1 LFPDS
6 AGNKR
11 CSYGAQLMT
20 QWAAS
25 DSVRPMSLA
34 DDFSTYVA
42 PLLDGGYDCVDR
54 LVLNGYFLLG
64 QTSGGF
70 LTWWN
75 DLFPGTKLEPKR
87 LEQMAGDVSRRVF
100 AFAKKHAI
108 PIIRCPLGDKTKH
121 TRAEKLRPTDSAFQG
136 VFAILVARAPG
147 LVWKARL
154 NRAGKL
160 VLRRT
165 EPWPL
170 VQHYHFHI
178 VDRDWGH
185 FTIKMS
191 GHPPFGIQVSLNGH
205 EWVEREARRQSIPWS
220 KEGNCFI
227 GHSDFDALDQLG
239 RRLRAPT
246 GVGTLA
252 AVVDRWVYSACLIFA
267 LDREAQERSRFRY
280 QYSCYQVEYSRN
292 LLFASGR
299 DMDAVYQ
306 GLIER
311 TRGLL
316 DVPTL
321 RTIFGRQK
329 RPHRDRRAAAQIELM
344 LEHPEYDLT
353 VFKLVFG
360 KLALK
365 IYDKS
370 RRLLR
375 VEVVANHVEEL
386 RCGRR
391 LERLPQMLEQ
401 LERMAVEFLAVVQ
414 AAHLS
419 YLDTGALDELP
430 TPTVRGTRRLA
441 GVDLQKP
448 RTRMVAQAVV
458 ALAPQP
464 GGFTAADLAQRIHD
478 QNGPAAAD
486 YTPRRAAYDLR
497 KLRGKQIVDHVDR
510 TRRYRTH
517 PAGVRTLAGLLIL
530 REKVLKPVLAGV
542 HHPRRGRAPARVA
555 PLDVHY
561 DNLRKEMLQ
570 TLRALKLA
578 A

>member
-1 LFPDS
+1 
-6 AGNKR
+6 
-11 CSYGAQLMT
+11 MT
-20 QWAAS
+20 PRSAS
-25 DSVRPMSLA
+25 DSVHSMNLA
-34 DDFSTYVA
+34 DNFSTYVA
-42 PLLDGGYDCVDR
+42 DLLDGGYDCVDR
-54 LVLNGYFLLG
+54 LVLNGYFCLG

-75 DLFPGTKLEPKR
+75 DLYPGTPLDPKR
-87 LEQMAGDVSRRVF
+87 LEQMPGDMSRRIF
-100 AFAKKHAI
+100 AFAKKQAI
-108 PIIRCPLGDKTKH
+108 PIIRCRLGDKTKH
-121 TRAEKLRPTDSAFQG
+121 ARAEKLRPKDPAFQG

-147 LVWKARL
+147 LVWKGRM
-154 NRAGKL
+154 NRRGKL
-160 VLRRT
+160 VLRRS

-178 VDRDWGH
+178 CDKDWGH
-185 FTIKMS
+185 FSIKMS
-191 GHPPFGIQVSLNGH
+191 GHAPFGIQVSLNGH
-205 EWVEREARRQSIPWS
+205 EWVERQARQQAIAWA

-227 GHSDFDALDQLG
+227 GQSDFDALDQLG

-246 GVGTLA
+246 GLGTLA
-252 AVVDRWVYSACLIFA
+252 AVVDRWVYSACLVFA

-280 QYSCYQVEYSRN
+280 QYSCYQLEYSRN
-292 LLFASGR
+292 LLFHSGR
-299 DMDAVYQ
+299 DMDAIYA

-316 DVPTL
+316 DVRTL
-321 RTIFGRQK
+321 RTIFGRKK
-329 RPHRDRRAAAQIELM
+329 RPHCDRLTGARIEVV

-375 VEVVANHVEEL
+375 IEVVANHVDDL
-386 RCGRR
+386 RCGKR
-391 LERLPQMLEQ
+391 LERLPQMLEH

-419 YLDTGALDELP
+419 YLDTGALDDLP
-430 TPTVRGTRRLA
+430 APTVRGTQRLA

-448 RTRMVAQAVV
+448 RMRMVAQAVV

-478 QNGPAAAD
+478 QNGPSTTD

-497 KLRGKQIVDHVDR
+497 KLRGKQLVDRVER
-510 TRRYRTH
+510 TRRYRVN
-517 PAGVRTLAGLLIL
+517 PAGVRVLAGLLIL
-530 REKVLKPVLAGV
+530 REKVLKPILAGI
-542 HHPRRGRAPARVA
+542 HRPRRGRPPATVA

-561 DNLRKEMLQ
+561 DNLRKEMLN
-570 TLRALKLA
+570 TLRTLKLA

>member
-1 LFPDS
+1 
-6 AGNKR
+6 
-11 CSYGAQLMT
+11 MT
-20 QWAAS
+20 C
-25 DSVRPMSLA
+25 A

-42 PLLDGGYDCVDR
+42 KLLAGGYDCVDR
-54 LVLNGYFLLG
+54 LVLNGYFSLG
-64 QTSGGF
+64 YTSGGF

-75 DLFPGTKLEPKR
+75 ELFPGRALEPKR
-87 LEQMAGDVSRRVF
+87 LEQMAGDVSRRIF

-121 TRAEKLRPTDSAFQG
+121 ARAEKLRPRDPAFQG

-147 LVWKARL
+147 LVWKARM
-154 NRAGKL
+154 NRRGKL
-160 VLRRT
+160 VLRRS

-178 VDRDWGH
+178 CDKDWGH
-185 FTIKMS
+185 FSIKMS

-205 EWVEREARRQSIPWS
+205 EWVEREARRRAISWV
-220 KEGNCFI
+220 KEGNCFV
-227 GHSDFDALDQLG
+227 GLSDFDALDHLG
-239 RRLRAPT
+239 RQLRAPN
-246 GVGTLA
+246 GLGLLA
-252 AVVDRWVYSACLIFA
+252 AVVDRWVYSACLVFA
-267 LDREAQERSRFRY
+267 LDRDAQERSRFRY

-292 LLFASGR
+292 LLFHSGH

-316 DVPTL
+316 DVRTL
-321 RTIFGRQK
+321 RTIFGRKK
-329 RPHRDRRAAAQIELM
+329 RPHCDRRTGARIEVV

-360 KLALK
+360 HLTLK
-365 IYDKS
+365 MYDKS

-375 VEVVANHVEEL
+375 IEVVANQAGEL
-386 RCGRR
+386 RCGKR

-414 AAHLS
+414 AAHVG

-430 TPTVRGTRRLA
+430 APTVRGTQRLA

-448 RTRMVAQAVV
+448 RMRQVAQAVV

-464 GGFTAADLAQRIHD
+464 GGFTAADVAERVHD
-478 QNGPAAAD
+478 QNGPVTAE

-497 KLRGKQIVDHVDR
+497 KLRGKHLVDR
-510 TRRYRTH
+510 VQGTRRYRVN
-517 PAGVRTLAGLLIL
+517 PPGVRVLAGLLIL
-530 REKVLKPVLAGV
+530 REKVLKPVIAGV
-542 HHPRRGRAPARVA
+542 HRPRRGHPPARLA

-561 DNLRKEMLQ
+561 HNLRTEMLA
-570 TLRALKLA
+570 TLRTLKLA

>member
-1 LFPDS
+1 
-6 AGNKR
+6 
-11 CSYGAQLMT
+11 MT
-20 QWAAS
+20 
-25 DSVRPMSLA
+25 LA

-42 PLLDGGYDCVDR
+42 PLLDGGYDCIDR
-54 LVLNGYFLLG
+54 VVLNGYFSLG

-75 DLFPGTKLEPKR
+75 DLFPGTALDPKR

-121 TRAEKLRPTDSAFQG
+121 ARAEKLRPKDPAFQG

-147 LVWKARL
+147 LRWHARI
-154 NRAGKL
+154 NRGGKV
-160 VLRRT
+160 VLRRQ

-178 VDRDWGH
+178 CDKDWGH
-185 FTIKMS
+185 FSIKMS

-205 EWVEREARRQSIPWS
+205 EWVERHARRQAISWV
-220 KEGNCFI
+220 KEGNCFV
-227 GHSDFDALDQLG
+227 GLSDFDALDQLG
-239 RRLRAPT
+239 RQLRAPS
-246 GVGTLA
+246 GVGRLA
-252 AVVDRWVYSACLIFA
+252 AVVDRWVYSACLVFA

-292 LLFASGR
+292 LLFHSGR
-299 DMDAVYQ
+299 ALDAVYQ

-316 DVPTL
+316 DVRTL

-329 RPHRDRRAAAQIELM
+329 RPHFDRRTGARIEVVI
-344 LEHPEYDLT
+344 EHPEYDLT

-360 KLALK
+360 HLTLKL
-365 IYDKS
+365 YDKS

-375 VEVVANHVEEL
+375 IEVVANHVADL
-386 RCGRR
+386 RCGKR
-391 LERLPQMLEQ
+391 LERLPQMLDQ

-419 YLDTGALDELP
+419 YLDTGALDDLP
-430 TPTVRGTRRLA
+430 APTLRGTQRLA

-448 RTRMVAQAVV
+448 RMRLVAQALV

-464 GGFTAADLAQRIHD
+464 GGFTAADLAHRLHD
-478 QNGPAAAD
+478 QNGPATID

-497 KLRGKQIVDHVDR
+497 KLRGKHLVDR
-510 TRRYRTH
+510 VTGTRRYRAT
-517 PAGVRTLAGLLIL
+517 PAGVRVLAGLLIL
-530 REKVLKPVLAGV
+530 REKVLKPVIAGV
-542 HHPRRGRAPARVA
+542 HRPRRGHPPARLA

-561 DNLRKEMLQ
+561 DNLRKEMLA
-570 TLRALKLA
+570 TLRTLKLA